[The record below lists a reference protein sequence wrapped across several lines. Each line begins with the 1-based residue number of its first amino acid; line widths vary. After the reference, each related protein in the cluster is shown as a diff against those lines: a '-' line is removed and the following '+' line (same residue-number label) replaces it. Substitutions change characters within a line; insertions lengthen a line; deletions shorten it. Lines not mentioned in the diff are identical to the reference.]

1 VVEYSGW
8 KRLYGW
14 IIQPYF
20 MRRFTVRHLAL
31 FAVLA
36 AMCTG
41 IQLTPR
47 PPNVEFTTLISFLAS
62 AVIGMSF
69 GVSLGAF
76 VMFINGFVSP
86 SGFAGLIL
94 PFQMVGM
101 ALAGVAGGLYRRSR
115 NGSYDAQSC
124 FETAVLGAFL
134 TLVYDALTNFA
145 YAMPS
150 MLNGQPVLPTYV
162 AALVSG
168 ALFSLTHVVSNT
180 VIFGAG
186 FVPVTKAM
194 QKLFGGEQVWKKE
207 SLLT

>member
-1 VVEYSGW
+1 MVGFFDRED
-8 KRLYGW
+8 LYGW

-20 MRRFTVRHLAL
+20 MRRFAVRHLAL

-62 AVIGMSF
+62 AAIGMSF
-69 GVSLGAF
+69 GVGLGAF

-86 SGFAGLIL
+86 SGFAGLIM

-115 NGSYDAQSC
+115 NGSYNAQSC

-162 AALVSG
+162 AVLVSG
-168 ALFSLTHVVSNT
+168 AFLSLTHVVSNT

-186 FVPVTKAM
+186 FVPVTNAM
-194 QKLFGGEQVWKKE
+194 QKLLGGEQVWKKE
-207 SLLT
+207 SLHT